1 MVDTSKPV
9 VIEHQTNS
17 NQSHEK
23 KSSYI
28 KDSASRIL
36 NIAQCHGLDALL
48 QNEPPQKTPLD
59 RALFR
64 ERQRKEQRQK
74 NLEQILKLAHV
85 SCKDETAGDPDQDWL
100 HRFFDMAQDI
110 HNSSMQ
116 RLWAQVLKR
125 EVTNP
130 GSTSLKALQ
139 VLQDMTPKEA
149 QILQRASSLACS
161 FGSDNSR
168 KLLVGVRAAN
178 GIFSLGKRNITFT
191 INMGS
196 FQLPYSSLLVLIEL
210 GLLHATELE
219 SGEIELEPALLL
231 IYQGKNLSLQAM
243 GKGVRLLYYRFSPTG
258 NELCKLLGNKP
269 NMQYYDQMV
278 AVLSQKF
285 TVQTE
290 AASNSF
296 HHAV

>member
-168 KLLVGVRAAN
+168 KLLVGVRASN
-178 GIFSLGKRNITFT
+178 GIFSLGKRNITLT